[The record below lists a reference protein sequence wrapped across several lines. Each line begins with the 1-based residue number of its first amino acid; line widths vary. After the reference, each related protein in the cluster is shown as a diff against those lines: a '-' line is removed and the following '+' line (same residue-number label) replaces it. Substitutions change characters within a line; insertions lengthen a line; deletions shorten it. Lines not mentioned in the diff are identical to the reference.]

1 MLKSGGRPRKAKPAT
16 RPTVETDKVC
26 FVIVKAREFD
36 AQEEVME
43 PGYASDAVDDGF
55 VQVLESYPDDPTFEE
70 IRSFIGAMNEDE
82 QAELVA
88 LAWVGRGDFGAAEWP
103 DTVALANERKRGSTA
118 AYLLGM
124 PMLGDYLEEGLAAF
138 GLSCAETEA
147 AHL

>member
-1 MLKSGGRPRKAKPAT
+1 MRKSGQKSGKAMPVI
-16 RPTVETDKVC
+16 RPTLDIDRVC

-43 PGYASDAVDDGF
+43 PNYASDAADDRF
-55 VQVLESYPDDPTFEE
+55 VQVLEAYRDDPTFEE
-70 IRSFIGAMNEDE
+70 LRSFIDAMNEDE

-103 DTVALANERKRGSTA
+103 QALALAKERQRGSTA

-138 GLSCAETEA
+138 DLSCAETEA
-147 AHL
+147 SHL